1 MKTGNPDVQ
10 QTQNQNQNT
19 LLIPKK
25 IMWSQLLQNN
35 KKSNYLNWNNTVYCK
50 AEKYSKR
57 ALINRNGSIS

>member
-19 LLIPKK
+19 LLTPKK

-35 KKSNYLNWNNTVYCK
+35 KKSNYLN
-50 AEKYSKR
+50 
-57 ALINRNGSIS
+57 

>member
-10 QTQNQNQNT
+10 QTQNQTQNT

-35 KKSNYLNWNNTVYCK
+35 KKSNYLN
-50 AEKYSKR
+50 
-57 ALINRNGSIS
+57 

>member
-1 MKTGNPDVQ
+1 MLISKHKISKKNKTHALREQEMKTGNPDVQ

-35 KKSNYLNWNNTVYCK
+35 KKSNYLN
-50 AEKYSKR
+50 
-57 ALINRNGSIS
+57 

>member
-25 IMWSQLLQNN
+25 IMWSPLLQNN
-35 KKSNYLNWNNTVYCK
+35 KKSNYLN
-50 AEKYSKR
+50 
-57 ALINRNGSIS
+57 